1 MHAYCLFWKMP
12 ISEWKRRG
20 FKDKNYYPRAE
31 ISRHICFT
39 QQFKNT
45 FRRQQH
51 LNLNFT
57 PPSTLRMPPLP
68 FREIVPVGQV
78 WIRMLSKSNPP
89 ALLQRWNLI
98 SFLILFN
105 FDLLS
110 LISLKNW
117 VGLVKNIHK
126 GKTRIFP
133 RSNISCSQN
142 WKRKWGK
149 WFCVEGELLSINTRS

>member
-1 MHAYCLFWKMP
+1 MPAYCLFWKMP
-12 ISEWKRRG
+12 TSEWKRRG
-20 FKDKNYYPRAE
+20 FKEKNYYPHAE
-31 ISRHICFT
+31 IPRNICFT
-39 QQFKNT
+39 QQFENT
-45 FRRQQH
+45 LRRQQ
-51 LNLNFT
+51 
-57 PPSTLRMPPLP
+57 PQIWILRLRQPWECLPYP

-105 FDLLS
+105 FDLFS

-126 GKTRIFP
+126 GKNRIFP
-133 RSNISCSQN
+133 IKYFLQPELE
-142 WKRKWGK
+142 KKMGK
-149 WFCVEGELLSINTRS
+149 MVLRGGRDWV